1 MKVAADSEGLV
12 EVADSL
18 GDLVKQMATDIA
30 TQVRERLRCANI
42 ARAFAEEAW
51 AIYKGR
57 APETGDMNS

>member
-1 MKVAADSEGLV
+1 MKVAADSKGLV
-12 EVADSL
+12 KAAEGL

-30 TQVRERLRCANI
+30 AQSRERQRCADI
-42 ARAFAEEAW
+42 AKKFAEEAW